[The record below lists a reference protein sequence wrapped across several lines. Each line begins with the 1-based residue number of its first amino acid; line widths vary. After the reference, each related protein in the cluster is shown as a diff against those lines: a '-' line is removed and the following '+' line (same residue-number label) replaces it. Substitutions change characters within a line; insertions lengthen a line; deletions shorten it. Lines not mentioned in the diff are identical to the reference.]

1 MASAFSTWGVQL
13 LNSRAG
19 FHSEEADADD
29 DEEEEEEEEGRG
41 GIAVATVASVALL
54 ENGDLR
60 LARMA
65 TTAGEE
71 ESLVSSGLAVI
82 LPRKHQRG
90 KDMRNWRV
98 AEGRENRNG

>member
-29 DEEEEEEEEGRG
+29 EEEEEEEGRG

-90 KDMRNWRV
+90 KDMSNWRV
-98 AEGRENRNG
+98 VEGRENRNG